1 MKRIAESFNIGNKTF
16 KTLKFV
22 PDINPLVSLLNESKL
37 KLIHTEMCGWVCGL
51 NFMQEYPCEFMD
63 EQSIPLRQIFLT
75 EEQEKQS
82 KQILD
87 SYCIGADFE
96 KKETLSD
103 KINMHNPNFINFLKV
118 EDVKEKIKKFICWVH
133 NKKNKDAKNRA
144 SGFYWGIN
152 DKAKEIFGEDLI

>member
-1 MKRIAESFNIGNKTF
+1 MKIIAETFNIGNKTF

-22 PDINPLVSLLNESKL
+22 PDINPFVSLLNGSKL

-118 EDVKEKIKKFICWVH
+118 EDVKEKLKEFMDW
-133 NKKNKDAKNRA
+133 AKEPNTLMWINHPNER
-144 SGFYWGIN
+144 GIIL
-152 DKAKEIFGEDLI
+152 DTKAKEIFGEALI